1 MDVKDAIKAAKTYVR
16 EVYGDSETISDL
28 SLEEVEFDGS
38 SGRWL
43 ITVEF
48 SRPISSGLRT
58 RAREILEALGDPVV
72 PRRRV
77 QKVVLVS
84 DADGKFVAM
93 KNREAA

>member
-1 MDVKDAIKAAKTYVR
+1 MDVKDAIKAAKAYVR
-16 EVYGDSETISDL
+16 EVYGESENISDL
-28 SLEEVEFDGS
+28 SLEEVEFDDS
-38 SGRWL
+38 SGQWR

-58 RAREILEALGDPVV
+58 RALELLEALGDSAA

>member
-1 MDVKDAIKAAKTYVR
+1 MDAKDAIAAAKSYVR
-16 EVYGDSETISDL
+16 DIYGESENVSDI
-28 SLEEVEFDGS
+28 SLEEVEFDPS
-38 SGRWL
+38 SNRWM

-48 SRPISSGLRT
+48 SRPLNTGFRT
-58 RAREILEALGDPVV
+58 RARELLEAAGGEVA

-84 DADGKFVAM
+84 DPDGRAVAM